1 LIVSQKL
8 SDNGVSGSQRGRSQ
22 TAKDVVSSLRRHGTI
37 SPSTSETEH
46 WKTALSN
53 TRDVNPRSN
62 LLPIYPTHGR
72 KTQPQVV
79 VHGQRQ
85 YKASTPVEKALPPSP
100 FHATRSGSTISSI
113 KSHPTL
119 QFEALLESC
128 EPSLLHIAPKLR
140 RLGIRRVEH
149 LRAIAK
155 LTPKTRD
162 REVKEDAFRLGITV
176 MDWAIFL
183 DKIFTL

>member
-1 LIVSQKL
+1 MIVSQKL
-8 SDNGVSGSQRGRSQ
+8 SDNGVSGSQRERSQ
-22 TAKDVVSSLRRHGTI
+22 TAKDVVSSLRRQGTI
-37 SPSTSETEH
+37 SPSTSETEN
-46 WKTALSN
+46 WRTASSN
-53 TRDVNPRSN
+53 ARDVNPRSD
-62 LLPIYPTHGR
+62 LLPIYSTHGR
-72 KTQPQVV
+72 KTQSQV
-79 VHGQRQ
+79 VHGQRHH
-85 YKASTPVEKALPPSP
+85 KASTHVEKALPPSP

-162 REVKEDAFRLGITV
+162 REIKEDALRLGITV